1 MTYENLVSF
10 KRIVNSV
17 CRLFNMIHVFFIK
30 MFPGLIWINGNG
42 VYLNYNKKIQY

>member
-1 MTYENLVSF
+1 MTYEKLVSF

-30 MFPGLIWINGNG
+30 MFPGLIRINGNG